1 MKRSHLRN
9 KFLNSKS
16 DTNRKAY
23 NAQQNLCISL
33 IRQARKQLFSNLH
46 THDVTD
52 KKTFWKT
59 VKTKLKII
67 LIEKKYKDNSTKYS
81 KEIISDDKEL
91 AEVFH
96 KFFVNIVPDLK
107 YQQVIT
113 TIGIFKKQ
121 MILY

>member
-113 TIGIFKKQ
+113 TIGTFKKQ